1 MMTEEARFDRVR
13 STAYM
18 VWSAIGVLL
27 LLAAAGWL
35 VGKIAAAL
43 VPFLI
48 AGIIAFLLHAPV
60 SALERRGLSRGWSVI
75 VCFVAVLGAVAIA
88 GVFLFPPLARQIQ
101 AFANAVP
108 TYFDLV
114 RTALADLQQQFNR
127 IVIPE
132 WLSSVVDSATKD
144 IGILAKEIASGAG
157 KMLVAAGTDVA
168 TGLFDLFLAF
178 VLAFWM
184 LRDMPTIQKELVR
197 VAGPRFEEDA
207 ENLVGTV
214 DRVVGGYLKGQ
225 TIASLVTGTA
235 ATIGLAV
242 IGVPYA
248 LVLGIITF
256 VFNYV
261 PYVGPILAGLM
272 AATVGLFVSPLTA
285 ILAVAWVVLAQN
297 LTDSLVTPR
306 VMSNQVN
313 LHPTLIIFSL
323 LVGGTL
329 FGITGMLFAIP
340 IAATVQGLFIYYY
353 ERKTAR
359 QLASAGGALFRAESC
374 APDEQPCEEDVSAD
388 APTEKEQHS

>member
-1 MMTEEARFDRVR
+1 MTTEQARLDRVR
-13 STAYM
+13 STAYI

-35 VGKIAAAL
+35 IGKVSAAL

-48 AGIIAFLLHAPV
+48 AGIIAFLLHGPV
-60 SALERRGLSRGWSVI
+60 SALERRGLGRGWAVL
-75 VCFVAVLGAVAIA
+75 VCFAAVLGVVAIA
-88 GVFLFPPLARQIQ
+88 GVFLIPPLARQIQ
-101 AFANAVP
+101 AFAIEVP
-108 TYFDLV
+108 TYFDQV
-114 RTALADLQQQFNR
+114 RTALVDLQRQYNQ
-127 IVIPE
+127 IVVPQ
-132 WLSSVVDSATKD
+132 WFSNVVDAAANNV
-144 IGILAKEIASGAG
+144 GALAKDVASSAG
-157 KMLVAAGTDVA
+157 KTLVAAGTGVA
-168 TGLFDLFLAF
+168 TALFDLLLAF

-184 LRDMPTIQKELVR
+184 LKDMPTIQREIVR
-197 VAGPRFEEDA
+197 VAGPRFEKDA

-225 TIASLVTGTA
+225 TIACLITGVA

-261 PYVGPILAGLM
+261 PYVGPVLAGLM

-285 ILAVAWVVLAQN
+285 LLAVVWVVLAQN
-297 LTDSLVTPR
+297 LTDSLITPR
-306 VMSNQVN
+306 VMSSQVS
-313 LHPTLIIFSL
+313 LHPTLVIFSL

-329 FGITGMLFAIP
+329 FGIVGMLFAIP
-340 IAATVQGLFIYYY
+340 VAATVQGLFIYYY

-359 QLASAGGALFRAESC
+359 PLARENGALFRVESC
-374 APDEQPCEEDVSAD
+374 VPDDEPCEEDASAD
-388 APTEKEQHS
+388 KEQRS